1 MAVSVENRLRWKSI
15 LISREVKWIFK
26 AVPTSLRERMQ
37 ERLWRWLFIS
47 EDGQIHRAGEVLLA
61 DLRDFSSYGR
71 VVVDSDPILMAR
83 REGRRDV
90 FARIINYLGVD
101 ETVVHAMMELDD
113 GLGE

>member
-1 MAVSVENRLRWKSI
+1 MAVSQQNRLRWKSI
-15 LISREVKWIFK
+15 LISREVKWIFQ
-26 AVPTSLRERMQ
+26 AVPTGLRDRLQ
-37 ERLWRWLFIS
+37 ERLWRWLFVS

-61 DLRDFSSYGR
+61 DLRDFAAYGR

-90 FARIINYLGVD
+90 VSRLINYLGVD
-101 ETVVHAMMELDD
+101 ETVVHQMMELDD